1 MKLGGCQSV
10 ADLLLTVWKQ
20 TADNKIAS
28 VIQNDRGVVRKPG
41 NCDCCKIL
49 NYAHDPTSS
58 EQKAQAC
65 ANQLAY
71 SKRSDRSYP
80 ALEEL
85 GGMVLQPQRKK
96 LGCFQCN
103 LLAHARKGYRVVI
116 MTHGS
121 GGAGQ
126 VTDEIEARVAAA
138 YHWDSRQSAPP
149 LDSPEDC
156 LC

>member
-1 MKLGGCQSV
+1 MTRLLANKKRKLALTSLPIQSV
-10 ADLLLTVWKQ
+10 A
-20 TADNKIAS
+20 I
-28 VIQNDRGVVRKPG
+28 GVTR
-41 NCDCCKIL
+41 L
-49 NYAHDPTSS
+49 
-58 EQKAQAC
+58 
-65 ANQLAY
+65 
-71 SKRSDRSYP
+71 SKSW
-80 ALEEL
+80 

>member
-1 MKLGGCQSV
+1 MTRLLANKKRKLALTSLPIQSV
-10 ADLLLTVWKQ
+10 A
-20 TADNKIAS
+20 I
-28 VIQNDRGVVRKPG
+28 GVTR
-41 NCDCCKIL
+41 L
-49 NYAHDPTSS
+49 
-58 EQKAQAC
+58 
-65 ANQLAY
+65 
-71 SKRSDRSYP
+71 SKSWEGWYFSHSGRNW
-80 ALEEL
+80 
-85 GGMVLQPQRKK
+85 G
-96 LGCFQCN
+96 FQCN

-126 VTDEIEARVAAA
+126 VTDEIEAPVAAA